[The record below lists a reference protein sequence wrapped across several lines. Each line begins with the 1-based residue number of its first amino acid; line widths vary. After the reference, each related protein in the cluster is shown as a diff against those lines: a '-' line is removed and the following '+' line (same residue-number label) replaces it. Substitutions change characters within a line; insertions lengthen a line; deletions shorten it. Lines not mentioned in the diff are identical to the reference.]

1 MTHQNEN
8 GGNKNLK
15 NAIASASELREHKTR
30 YGEGAGLFDLWQSL
44 FSQRLSYRLKRLAFK
59 AQLYLFW
66 ERFWPAIQVPLI
78 VACLYVAVSFLGL
91 WQLLGFYGS
100 AVGSI
105 LFLAVFIWSCYPLLR
120 LKLPDEAEGLRKVE
134 LASDLPHRPL
144 LSYKDEQA
152 TGMDDEEALA
162 LWSAHQKRLRERLKN
177 LRVGGVNPRGFAKDP
192 YALRVF
198 AVMLLVV
205 GYSVSDT
212 NRWSSLLAPFQSQGV
227 GSVLPA
233 RIDAWVTPPAYTGE
247 APVFLS
253 GDANQLRDS
262 RDALS
267 IASGSEVLV
276 RAQGTGEFSVV
287 YFSRRGQE
295 VLEPERVQP
304 GAGESSAEL
313 KTTEWRFPLNS
324 SGRLQILQNDSP
336 KYSWKIAI
344 RPDLPPR
351 IRLFDDPEE
360 QLSGS
365 LKLTYLVQ
373 DDYRVVSAEAIME
386 QVQRGD
392 EEKQGRSLVEA
403 PRFNLSLPPKDAKMA
418 VGQTFQ
424 DLTAHPWA
432 GSEVALVLV
441 ARDEAEQEG
450 RSQPVYIKLPE
461 RRFNKPLARAVV
473 EQRRNLAMNV
483 ESYPQVVDAL
493 DMLMIAPERF
503 IDDAGSY
510 LPLRFAYAELVAA
523 NTDEQLTDM
532 LDVLWNV
539 ALTIEDGGL
548 SAAERALREAQ
559 EALRRALEQGASE
572 QEIAELMS
580 DLRKAL
586 DDYLKSMAQQMRENP
601 QQLGQMP
608 MDENSQQ
615 ITPRDL
621 DDMLRRMEEL
631 AKTGSLEAAR
641 ELLAQMQQMLENMQ
655 NAQQQQQAPSQQQ
668 QEMLQALEDLGEMI
682 QKQRNLMDETHQFDP
697 DSQQRRPGQRNDQQ
711 DKRGQGGEMSNEEA
725 QQAFRELQKQQRN
738 LSDDLQKLLDSMAN
752 NGAKPSKDLDSA
764 GNSMEDA
771 GDALGAQQAD
781 EAVSEQ
787 SQALESLRKGAQ
799 QLAEQLAGQAGGQG
813 QATNSPLNEDPLGR
827 MRRVEGPEFG
837 SQVKVPDEIEVQRA
851 RRILEE
857 LRRRLSDPDRPQL
870 ELEYLERLM
879 KRY

>member
-1 MTHQNEN
+1 MTHQNKN

-15 NAIASASELREHKTR
+15 NAIAPASELRAHKKP
-30 YGEGAGLFDLWQSL
+30 YGEKTGLSGLWQSL

-100 AVGSI
+100 AFASI
-105 LFLAVFIWSCYPLLR
+105 LFLTVFIWCCYPLLHLR
-120 LKLPDEAEGLRKVE
+120 FPDEAEGLRKVE
-134 LASDLPHRPL
+134 VASDLPHRPL
-144 LSYKDEQA
+144 LSYRDEQA

-162 LWSAHQKRLRERLKN
+162 LWSAHQQRLRELLQN
-177 LRVGGVNPRGFAKDP
+177 LRVGGVNPRGFTRDP
-192 YALRVF
+192 YALRVV
-198 AVMLLVV
+198 AAMMLVV
-205 GYSVSDT
+205 GYSVSDS
-212 NRWSSLLAPFQSQGV
+212 NRWSSLLTPFLVQSA
-227 GSVLPA
+227 GSVFPA

-253 GDANQLRDS
+253 GDANKLRDA
-262 RDALS
+262 RDALF

-276 RAQGTGEFSVV
+276 RAQGAGEFSVV

-295 VLEPERVQP
+295 TLEPERVQP
-304 GAGESSAEL
+304 RAGESSDKL

-324 SGRLQILQNDSP
+324 SGRLQVLQNDSP

-373 DDYRVVSAEAIME
+373 DDYRVISAEAIME
-386 QVQRGD
+386 KVQREG
-392 EEKQGRSLVEA
+392 EEKKGRSLVEP
-403 PRFNLSLPPKDAKMA
+403 PRFNLSLPPKDSRMA

-450 RSQPVYIKLPE
+450 RSQPVYIELPE
-461 RRFNKPLARAVV
+461 RQFNKPLARAVV
-473 EQRRNLAMNV
+473 EQRRKLAVNA
-483 ESYPQVVDAL
+483 ESHPQVVDAL
-493 DMLMIAPERF
+493 DMLMIAPERY
-503 IDDAGSY
+503 INDAGSY
-510 LPLRFAYAELVAA
+510 LPLRFAYGELVAA
-523 NTDEQLTDM
+523 DTDEQLTAM

-586 DDYLKSMAQQMRENP
+586 DDYLKSMAQHMRENP
-601 QQLGQMP
+601 QLPGQMP

-631 AKTGSLEAAR
+631 AKIGSLEAAR

-655 NAQQQQQAPSQQQ
+655 NAQQQQAPSKQQ

-682 QKQRNLMDETHQFDP
+682 QKQRNLLDETHKYDQN
-697 DSQQRRPGQRNDQQ
+697 SQQRNPNQHNDQQ
-711 DKRGQGGEMSNEEA
+711 NKLGQGGETGDEEA
-725 QQAFRELQKQQRN
+725 QQAFRQLQKQQRN
-738 LSDDLQKLLDSMAN
+738 LSDELQKLLDSMAN
-752 NGAKPSKDLDSA
+752 NGASPSKDLDSA
-764 GNSMEDA
+764 ASSMEDA
-771 GDALGAQQAD
+771 GEALGAQQAD

-787 SQALESLRKGAQ
+787 SQALESLRKGAL
-799 QLAEQLAGQAGGQG
+799 QLAEQLAGQTGGQG
-813 QATNSPLNEDPLGR
+813 QVNNSPLNEDPLGR
-827 MRRVEGPEFG
+827 MRRIEGPEFG

-879 KRY
+879 KRF

>member
-1 MTHQNEN
+1 MTHQKEN
-8 GGNKNLK
+8 SANNTPE
-15 NAIASASELREHKTR
+15 NVIASANDLRGHDGHC
-30 YGEGAGLFDLWQSL
+30 GENAETIAFWKYL
-44 FSQRLSYRLKRLAFK
+44 FSQKLPHRLKRLAFE
-59 AQLYLFW
+59 ARLYLFW
-66 ERFWPAIQVPLI
+66 ERFWPVAQIPLI
-78 VACLYVAVSFLGL
+78 ISCFYVALSFLGV
-91 WQLLGFYGS
+91 WQLLGFYLS
-100 AVGSI
+100 AFGSI
-105 LFLAVFIWSCYPLLR
+105 ALLAGFMWSCYPLLN

-134 LASDLPHRPL
+134 IASDLLHRPL
-144 LSYKDEQA
+144 LSYNDEQA
-152 TGMDDEEALA
+152 TGTDDEAALA
-162 LWSAHQKRLRERLKN
+162 LWAVHQKRLRERLKN
-177 LRVGGVNPRGFAKDP
+177 LRVGGVNPRGFTKDP
-192 YALRVF
+192 YGLRVL

-205 GYSVSDT
+205 GYSISDA
-212 NRWSSLLAPFQSQGV
+212 NRWSNLLLPFQSQSV
-227 GSVLPA
+227 GTVISA
-233 RIDAWVTPPAYTGE
+233 RIDAWITPPPYTGE

-253 GDANQLRDS
+253 GDANQLRDVD
-262 RDALS
+262 DALS

-276 RAQGTGEFSVV
+276 RAQGTSDFSVV
-287 YFSRRGQE
+287 YFSARGQE
-295 VLEPERVQP
+295 FVEPEREQTR
-304 GAGESSAEL
+304 AGETSEEL
-313 KTTEWRFPLNS
+313 KSTEWRFPLNA
-324 SGRLQILQNDSP
+324 SGRLQILQDGSP
-336 KYSWKIAI
+336 QYSWKIAI

-386 QVQRGD
+386 KVQRGD
-392 EEKQGRSLVEA
+392 ANDEPGRSLVEA
-403 PRFNLSLPPKDAKMA
+403 PRFNLSLPPKDASMS
-418 VGQTFQ
+418 VGQTYQ

-473 EQRRNLAMNV
+473 EQRRKLAMNV

-493 DMLMIAPERF
+493 DMVMIAPERF
-503 IDDAGSY
+503 INDAGSY
-510 LPLRFAYAELVAA
+510 LPLRFAYSELVAA
-523 NTDEQLTDM
+523 NTDEQLTTM

-586 DDYLKSMAQQMRENP
+586 DNYLKSMAQQMKDNP

-608 MDENSQQ
+608 MNENAQQ

-655 NAQQQQQAPSQQQ
+655 NAQQQPTPSEQQRQ
-668 QEMLQALEDLGEMI
+668 MLQALEGLGDMI
-682 QKQRNLMDETHQFDP
+682 EKQRNLMDETHKFDP
-697 DSQQRRPGQRNDQQ
+697 DGQNPRANRPNGKRSPADQ
-711 DKRGQGGEMSNEEA
+711 MSDEEA
-725 QQAFRELQKQQRN
+725 EQAFRQLQRQQRN
-738 LSDDLQKLLDSMAN
+738 LSDELQKLLDSMAN

-764 GNSMEDA
+764 GNSMEEA
-771 GDALGAQQAD
+771 GEALGAQQAD

-799 QLAEQLAGQAGGQG
+799 SLAEQLAGQNGGRG
-813 QATNSPLNEDPLGR
+813 QSANAPLNEDPLGR

-857 LRRRLSDPDRPQL
+857 LRRRLSDPERPQL

>member
-1 MTHQNEN
+1 M
-8 GGNKNLK
+8 
-15 NAIASASELREHKTR
+15 
-30 YGEGAGLFDLWQSL
+30 
-44 FSQRLSYRLKRLAFK
+44 
-59 AQLYLFW
+59 FW
-66 ERFWPAIQVPLI
+66 ERFWPAVQIPLI
-78 VACLYVAVSFLGL
+78 VVCLYVAVSFLGA

-100 AVGSI
+100 AFVSI
-105 LFLAVFIWSCYPLLR
+105 VFLAVLAWSSYPLLR
-120 LKLPDEAEGLRKVE
+120 LKLPNEVEGLRKVE
-134 LASDLPHRPL
+134 LASGLPHRPL
-144 LSYKDEQA
+144 LSYRDEQA
-152 TGMDDEEALA
+152 TGMDDDEALA
-162 LWSAHQKRLRERLKN
+162 LWAAHQKALRTRLKN
-177 LRVGGVNPRGFAKDP
+177 LRVGGVNPRGFTKDP

-205 GYSVSDT
+205 GYSVSDA
-212 NRWSSLLAPFQSQGV
+212 NRWSSLLIPFRAEGV
-227 GSVLPA
+227 GSVVPA

-253 GDANQLRDS
+253 GDANQLRDE
-262 RDALS
+262 RNALS
-267 IASGSEVLV
+267 IASGSTVLV

-287 YFSRRGQE
+287 YFSRQGQE
-295 VLEPERVQP
+295 FLEPERVQT
-304 GAGESSAEL
+304 GAGETSEAMT
-313 KTTEWRFPLNS
+313 TTEWRFPLNS

-373 DDYRVVSAEAIME
+373 DDYRVVSAEAIMDK
-386 QVQRGD
+386 VQRDD
-392 EEKQGRSLVEA
+392 EKTSGRSLVEA

-418 VGQTFQ
+418 VGQTYQ

-432 GSEVALVLV
+432 GSEVSLVLV

-483 ESYPQVVDAL
+483 ESYSQVVDVL
-493 DMLMIAPERF
+493 DVLMIAPERF

-510 LPLRFAYAELVAA
+510 LPLRFAYSELVAA
-523 NTDEQLTDM
+523 ETDDDLRAM

-572 QEIAELMS
+572 QEIAELMD

-586 DDYLKSMAQQMRENP
+586 DDYLKSMAQQMRDNP

-608 MDENSQQ
+608 MDENGQQ

-655 NAQQQQQAPSQQQ
+655 NAQQRQQTPNEQQRQ
-668 QEMLQALEDLGEMI
+668 MLQALENLGDMI
-682 QKQRNLMDETHQFDP
+682 QKQRKLMDETHKFDP
-697 DSQQRRPGQRNDQQ
+697 DSQQRRPHQRSDQQ
-711 DKRGQGGEMSNEEA
+711 DKRGQNGQMSDEEA
-725 QQAFRELQKQQRN
+725 QEAFRQLQKQQRN
-738 LSDDLQKLLDSMAN
+738 LSDELQKLLDGMAN
-752 NGAKPSKDLDSA
+752 NGTKPNKDLDSA
-764 GNSMEDA
+764 GNSMEEA
-771 GDALGAQQAD
+771 GDALGAQEAD

-799 QLAEQLAGQAGGQG
+799 ALAEQLAGQSGGRG
-813 QATNSPLNEDPLGR
+813 QATTSPLNEDPLGR

>member
-1 MTHQNEN
+1 MTHQNETGSN
-8 GGNKNLK
+8 NSPKRP
-15 NAIASASELREHKTR
+15 IASASELRERQKHFDDEAK
-30 YGEGAGLFDLWQSL
+30 AIGLWRLL
-44 FSQRLSYRLKRLAFK
+44 FSQDLSERLKRLCFQ
-59 AQLYLFW
+59 AQFYLLW
-66 ERFWPAIQVPLI
+66 ERFWPAVQVPLI
-78 VACLYVAVSFLGL
+78 VMCLYVAVSFLGA

-100 AVGSI
+100 AVVSI
-105 LFLAVFIWSCYPLLR
+105 VFLGAFIWGCYSLVH
-120 LKLPDEAEGLRKVE
+120 LKLPTKAEGLRKVE
-134 LASDLPHRPL
+134 LASELRHRPL
-144 LSYKDEQA
+144 LSYGDELA
-152 TGMDDEEALA
+152 AGDGDKEAQA
-162 LWSAHQKRLRERLKN
+162 LWEAHQKRLREGLKE
-177 LRVGGVNPRGFAKDP
+177 LRAGGVNPRGFLKDP
-192 YALRVF
+192 YALRVL

-205 GYSVSDT
+205 GYSVSDA
-212 NRWSSLLAPFQSQGV
+212 NRWSSLLTPFRNPV
-227 GSVLPA
+227 AGSILPA

-253 GDANQLRDS
+253 GDANQFRDS

-276 RAQGTGEFSVV
+276 RAQGAGDFSVV
-287 YFSRRGQE
+287 FFSSRGQE
-295 VLEPERVQP
+295 FVEPERVQSGP
-304 GAGESSAEL
+304 GAASNEL
-313 KTTEWRFPLNS
+313 KVTEWRFPLNA
-324 SGRLQILQNDSP
+324 SGHLQILQDDTP
-336 KYSWKIAI
+336 QYTWKIAI

-386 QVQRGD
+386 KVLHGRDG
-392 EEKQGRSLVEA
+392 KAGRSLVEA

-432 GSEVALVLV
+432 GSEVMLVLV
-441 ARDEAEQEG
+441 ARDEAGQEG
-450 RSQPVYIKLPE
+450 RSQPVYMKLPE
-461 RRFNKPLARAVV
+461 RHFNKPLARAVV
-473 EQRRNLAMNV
+473 EQRRNLAMDAD
-483 ESYPQVVDAL
+483 SYSQVVDAL

-503 IDDAGSY
+503 INDAGAY
-510 LPLRFAYAELVAA
+510 LPLRFAYSELVASK
-523 NTDEQLTDM
+523 TDEQLTDM

-586 DDYLKSMAQQMRENP
+586 DDYLKSLAQQMQENQ

-608 MDENSQQ
+608 MDENMQQ

-641 ELLAQMQQMLENMQ
+641 ELLAQMQQMLENLQ
-655 NAQQQQQAPSQQQ
+655 NAQQQQQAPSEQQRQ
-668 QEMLQALEDLGEMI
+668 MLQALEELGQMI
-682 QKQRNLMDETHQFDP
+682 EKQRKLMDETHRQDP
-697 DSQQRRPGQRNDQQ
+697 DGQGPRPNNRDTEK
-711 DKRGQGGEMSNEEA
+711 KRGQDRRMSEEDKK
-725 QQAFRELQKQQRN
+725 QAFDALQKRQRD
-738 LSDDLQKLLDSMAN
+738 LSDQLQKLLDKMAN
-752 NGAKPSKDLDSA
+752 SGAKPSEDLDSA

-771 GDALGAQQAD
+771 GEALGEQQAED
-781 EAVSEQ
+781 AVTDQ

-799 QLAEQLAGQAGGQG
+799 QLAEQLAGQSGGPG
-813 QATNSPLNEDPLGR
+813 QASNSPLNEDPLGR

>member
-15 NAIASASELREHKTR
+15 NAIASASELRGHKR
-30 YGEGAGLFDLWQSL
+30 HFGERSLASGLWQAL
-44 FSQRLSYRLKRLAFK
+44 FSQKLPHRLKRLAFK

-66 ERFWPAIQVPLI
+66 ERFWPAVQIPLI
-78 VACLYVAVSFLGL
+78 VVCLYVAISFLGA

-100 AVGSI
+100 AFVSI
-105 LFLAVFIWSCYPLLR
+105 VFFAVMAWSSYPLLR
-120 LKLPDEAEGLRKVE
+120 LKLPSETEGLRKVE
-134 LASDLPHRPL
+134 LASGLPHRPL
-144 LSYKDEQA
+144 LSYQDEQA
-152 TGMDDEEALA
+152 TGMDDDEALA
-162 LWSAHQKRLRERLKN
+162 LWAAHQKALRTRLQN

-205 GYSVSDT
+205 GYSVSDA
-212 NRWSSLLAPFQSQGV
+212 NRWSSLLTPFYTQGG

-253 GDANQLRDS
+253 GDANQLRDE
-262 RDALS
+262 RNALS
-267 IASGSEVLV
+267 IASGSTVLV

-287 YFSRRGQE
+287 YFSRQGQE
-295 VLEPERVQP
+295 FLEPERVQT
-304 GAGESSAEL
+304 GAGETSEAMT
-313 KTTEWRFPLNS
+313 TTEWRFPLNS

-373 DDYRVVSAEAIME
+373 DDYRVVSAEAIMDK
-386 QVQRGD
+386 VRRDD
-392 EEKQGRSLVEA
+392 EKASGRSLVEA
-403 PRFNLSLPPKDAKMA
+403 PRFNLSLPPKDATMA
-418 VGQTFQ
+418 VGQTYQ

-432 GSEVALVLV
+432 GSEVSLVLV
-441 ARDEAEQEG
+441 AHDEAEQEG

-483 ESYPQVVDAL
+483 ESYSQVVDVL
-493 DMLMIAPERF
+493 DVLMIAPQRF

-510 LPLRFAYAELVAA
+510 LPLRFAYSELVAA
-523 NTDEQLTDM
+523 ETDDDLRAM

-572 QEIAELMS
+572 QEIAELMD

-586 DDYLKSMAQQMRENP
+586 DDYLKSMAQQMRDNP

-608 MDENSQQ
+608 MDENGQQ

-621 DDMLRRMEEL
+621 DDMLRRMEEF

-655 NAQQQQQAPSQQQ
+655 NAQQQQQTPNEQQRQ
-668 QEMLQALEDLGEMI
+668 MLQALENLGDMI
-682 QKQRNLMDETHQFDP
+682 QKQRKLMDETHKFDP
-697 DSQQRRPGQRNDQQ
+697 DSQQRRPNQRSDQQ
-711 DKRGQGGEMSNEEA
+711 DKNGEMSDEEA
-725 QQAFRELQKQQRN
+725 REAFRQLQKQQRN
-738 LSDDLQKLLDSMAN
+738 LSDELQKLLDGMAN
-752 NGAKPSKDLDSA
+752 NGAKPNKDLDSA
-764 GNSMEDA
+764 GNSMEEA
-771 GDALGAQQAD
+771 GDALGAQEAD

-799 QLAEQLAGQAGGQG
+799 ALAEQLAGQSGGRG
-813 QATNSPLNEDPLGR
+813 QATTSPLNEDPLGR